1 LLRRGRSQDRV
12 VAVAAILFASA
23 LGGGR
28 AEAEPLAPTK
38 TGYLVYPEGPGSGK
52 WRIAAGASM
61 DVLPRRLVEAEQRV
75 LPKLTGAFR
84 IGLPWGFSAGAE
96 LSAIVVS
103 NEMRLVLGW
112 AHCIGDVCFD
122 VHDRAGLT
130 YGTIGVQGF
139 DATEWG
145 GVNMPGVSI
154 GVPMGYVRFTIG
166 WEALLVH
173 SQHVKVGDATLSR
186 AALSYQGFQIPLVV
200 ENMLGNGGVIYY
212 GVTLLSAQANY
223 QLWLAFSDSD
233 RKQVYPR
240 FLAGYEF

>member
-1 LLRRGRSQDRV
+1 LPVRIVPLAALL
-12 VAVAAILFASA
+12 IASA
-23 LGGGR
+23 PGAGR
-28 AEAEPLAPTK
+28 AQAETPAPAK
-38 TGYLVYPEGPGSGK
+38 TGYLVYPEGPGIGR

-61 DVLPRRLVEAEQRV
+61 DILPRRLVEAEQRV

-84 IGLPWGFSAGAE
+84 IGLPWGLSAGAE

-103 NEMRLVLGW
+103 NELRVFLAW

-122 VHDRAGLT
+122 VHDRAGMT

-139 DATEWG
+139 DAVEWG
-145 GVNMPGVSI
+145 AVNMPGVSI
-154 GVPMGYVRFTIG
+154 GVPMGNVRFTIG

-186 AALSYQGFQIPLVV
+186 AALSYQGFQIPFVV
-200 ENMLGNGGVIYY
+200 ENMLGNGQVIYY
-212 GVTLLSAQANY
+212 GVTLLSAQPNY
-223 QLWLAFSDSD
+223 QLWLAFSDSE

-240 FLAGYEF
+240 FVAGYEF